1 MKRIIFWSV
10 FVIVLA
16 LIIVG
21 LVFAMNKDTSTKLP
35 SPPPVDS
42 NDHIIGNISAP
53 VTIIE
58 YSDFQCPACGMYF
71 PVLEKLLSEAS
82 TTVRLV
88 YRHYPLPQHQNAL
101 PMTFASEAASKKD
114 KFNEMYRLIFE
125 NQSDWAES
133 KTPEVFIEKYVNE
146 IGLDPVAFMNDYN
159 LVKSEFDRERDATS
173 TDLVASKIVKD
184 MLSGNKIGILGTP
197 TFFVNGKYI
206 ENPQGYEAF
215 YKIIQDA
222 K

>member
-1 MKRIIFWSV
+1 
-10 FVIVLA
+10 
-16 LIIVG
+16 
-21 LVFAMNKDTSTKLP
+21 
-35 SPPPVDS
+35 
-42 NDHIIGNISAP
+42 
-53 VTIIE
+53 
-58 YSDFQCPACGMYF
+58 
-71 PVLEKLLSEAS
+71 
-82 TTVRLV
+82 
-88 YRHYPLPQHQNAL
+88 
-101 PMTFASEAASKKD
+101 MTFASEAASKKD

-215 YKIIQDA
+215 YKIIQNA